1 MNGFIRKQLANVN
14 AMFENWMLRRAAEV
28 ILPENVEILEDIPYL
43 NSESDCHRVDIYR
56 PVGGEKLPVIVNI
69 HGGGMVLCTRKV
81 NRPFCAELAKRGFL
95 VFCVDYPLVPHRDI
109 PGILADVAVGMDW
122 VKGNITAYGG
132 DPEKVYLVGDSAGA
146 FIGTYELAAQ
156 KSRRVAAALS
166 LKPAELNIRAA
177 AFISGMFYTAKT
189 DSTGAFLRA
198 DFYGRNWRKHPFRPY
213 MDPAVPEVAG
223 NMPPLYLVT
232 AKRDNLRNYTLSF
245 VCGLKKAGIT
255 YILRDLP
262 VDKDMNHDFVIIK
275 PESPKAQTIIDE
287 ICAFLMGMNA
297 SCALQ
302 QRVAEKQR
310 D

>member
-1 MNGFIRKQLANVN
+1 MNGFVKKQLANVN
-14 AMFENWMLRRAAEV
+14 AMFENWMRRRAAEV
-28 ILPENVEILEDIPYL
+28 IIPDTVEIIADIPYRNTGL
-43 NSESDCHRVDIYR
+43 DCNRVDIYR
-56 PVGGEKLPVIVNI
+56 PVGEERLPVIVNL
-69 HGGGMVLCTRKV
+69 HGGGMLLCTRKV

-95 VFCVDYPLVPHRDI
+95 VFCMDYPLVPDRDI
-109 PGILADVAVGMDW
+109 PGILSDVAAGMDW
-122 VKGNITAYGG
+122 VKENITSYGG

-156 KSRRVAAALS
+156 KSEKIGNALGMKPS
-166 LKPAELNIRAA
+166 DLKIRAA

-198 DFYGRNWRKHPFRPY
+198 DFYGRNWRKHPFQPY

-232 AKRDNLRNYTLSF
+232 AKLDNLRNYTLSF
-245 VCGLKKAGIT
+245 ACGLKKAGIT

-287 ICAFLMGMNA
+287 ICAFLMEMNA